1 MRPAFLAQ
9 LQYVTWRLLRL
20 ESRRVDP
27 IHVSAIALMSLLTT
41 LKPREILFCREEA
54 YRLFVEQLPVLETT
68 VGLLRAAIAVSLHA
82 FDDIDPVRI
91 EKRLEVLSLRVRERS
106 SKNEKAILANLHE
119 VLFEE
124 EEFCGNMDRYYN
136 AMNGYVPAV
145 LNSRRGLPITL
156 GLIYKVVGEW
166 SGLTVKG
173 INAPGHFMMRV
184 RCNGKWII
192 VDPFFRGQVLTR
204 EEAFRRLER
213 VANRPL
219 PRDEE
224 FLATPTNEEW
234 LVRILGNLRQIFA
247 AEGRR
252 DDLAA
257 MTELSRLIGNEAAE
271 PTDPE
276 RNAV

>member
-1 MRPAFLAQ
+1 M
-9 LQYVTWRLLRL
+9 T
-20 ESRRVDP
+20 SIRRV
-27 IHVSAIALMSLLTT
+27 
-41 LKPREILFCREEA
+41 
-54 YRLFVEQLPVLETT
+54 
-68 VGLLRAAIAVSLHA
+68 
-82 FDDIDPVRI
+82 

-106 SKNEKAILANLHE
+106 SKNEKAILTNLHE

-124 EEFCGNMDRYYN
+124 EQFCGNMDRYYN

-145 LNSRRGLPITL
+145 LNTRRGLPVTL

-166 SGLTVKG
+166 SGLAVKG
-173 INAPGHFMMRV
+173 INAPGHFLMRV
-184 RCNGKWII
+184 RCNSKWLI

-213 VANRPL
+213 VASRPL
-219 PRDEE
+219 PRDDE

-247 AEGRR
+247 TEGHR

-257 MTELSRLIGNEAAE
+257 MTELSRLVGNSTTESADAH
-271 PTDPE
+271 
-276 RNAV
+276 RSVA